1 MQVPILSYKHDC
13 KEHLEFSYVRDTALP
28 YGDIESI
35 AIFECTVCGK
45 EFSEYDLHNEKNVI
59 E

>member
-35 AIFECTVCGK
+35 AIFECTICGK
-45 EFSEYDLHNEKNVI
+45 EFSEYDLHNEKM
-59 E
+59 